1 MHFLSFLKYYE
12 MVMLARKW
20 LNAYV
25 SCCPI
30 KANGLSNIILKI
42 NFLSWT
48 RLFKPR
54 GEMY

>member
-1 MHFLSFLKYYE
+1 